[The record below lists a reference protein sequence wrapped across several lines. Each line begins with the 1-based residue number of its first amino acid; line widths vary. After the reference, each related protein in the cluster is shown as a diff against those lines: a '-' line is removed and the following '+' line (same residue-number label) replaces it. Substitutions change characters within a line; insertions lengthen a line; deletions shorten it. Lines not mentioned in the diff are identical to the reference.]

1 MCTDTYEENSNSS
14 PRGKETQIMY
24 MCGAEIGRAHNRA
37 FVVKQ
42 KLLVH
47 KYARLHRI
55 ILSFF
60 VHVNRNLCVWRLGG
74 EPVREFPKILDYPF
88 NVKAALRKLLSVH
101 KTLNGK

>member
-1 MCTDTYEENSNSS
+1 MC
-14 PRGKETQIMY
+14 ET
-24 MCGAEIGRAHNRA
+24 GRAHNRA
-37 FVVKQ
+37 SVVKQ